1 MILTGM
7 LQFGVRQSTEFINQ
21 MTSVERVL
29 DYTEIK
35 PEEDAASDNLNMT
48 TIAPKT
54 DTSDSENWP
63 QFGRIS
69 FNHTYLRYSPDD
81 DPVLNDLNFE
91 IKPGEKVKLSA

>member
-35 PEEDAASDNLNMT
+35 PEEDAASDNLNMN